1 MENISYIYIIL
12 FLFLIILLLLF
23 LPRLGLVHLWRKS
36 KETSNRILVE
46 NALKHIYDCEYK
58 KLTSSIKSIAGAVSI
73 KLNKAVALVQKLQTQ
88 KLIETKGE
96 EIHLS
101 VEGRKYALKVIRTH
115 RLWERHLADE
125 TSVDETK
132 WHIEAEKKEHFLSR
146 EDVDKLAANL
156 GQPLFDPHGDP
167 IPTETGNLPED
178 KGYQM
183 ANLKV
188 GDKARIIH
196 VEDEPDEIYA
206 ELVKRGVKS
215 GLIFEIVKNTSEE
228 IIIKVDG
235 REINLTPL
243 LSANISV
250 LRSLEIKEPET
261 IDYKTLTDLK
271 SKEIGVIK
279 ELSTACRGQQRR
291 RLMDLGFLPGT
302 EISIEMK
309 SPTGDPTA
317 YKVRNTI
324 IALRKQQAEK
334 IYIEKSID

>member
-12 FLFLIILLLLF
+12 SLFLIILSLLF

-58 KLTSSIKSIAGAVSI
+58 KLTSSIKSIAGALSI

-96 EIHLS
+96 EIRLS
-101 VEGRKYALKVIRTH
+101 EEGRKYALQVIRTH
-115 RLWERHLADE
+115 RIWERHLADE
-125 TSVDETK
+125 TSVNEAR

-167 IPTETGNLPED
+167 IPSETGNLPED
-178 KGYQM
+178 KGIQIT
-183 ANLKV
+183 NLKA
-188 GDKARIIH
+188 GDKARIVH
-196 VEDEPDEIYA
+196 VEDEPDEIYS
-206 ELVKRGVKS
+206 ELVKRGIRS
-215 GLIFEIVKNTSEE
+215 GLTFEIIKNTSEE
-228 IIIKVDG
+228 ITIKADG
-235 REINLTPL
+235 HQINLTPL

-250 LRSLEIKEPET
+250 LKLLKIKEPET
-261 IDYKTLTDLK
+261 LDYKTLTKLK
-271 SKEIGVIK
+271 SGEIGIIK
-279 ELSTACRGQQRR
+279 VLSTDCRGQQRR

-334 IYIEKSID
+334 IYIENSID